1 MTPVVRNRL
10 FALGTLIVVA
20 YLAVMAYVCSDLRG
34 RRLCNGIEIVVVD
47 SLEQKF
53 VTVAELRNELGRLP
67 SIAEKTPLD
76 RINTDSLQRMLS
88 VIDKIENAR
97 VERLT
102 NGVIRITVEP
112 MRPVARVFDGSH
124 SYYINKDGK
133 KISAEARYFVDVP
146 VIQGHFTD
154 SAFTPLTLL
163 PLMDYVASSERWSK
177 VVSLIKADSPRD
189 VLLIPAMKGLVFN
202 LGEPA
207 DFTSKF
213 DRFDRMVSEVI
224 PRKGWGYYDTIS
236 VKWAGQ
242 IVATRADKIAHRT
255 DSVVEEDDELVDVS
269 TMIAGENIAPGQSLP
284 GRKANSEKPVPGA
297 KPVARKQERD
307 SVAKKSESAPRKE
320 TKSDDAKASSGKKKD
335 TPAKKEGGQNDKKK
349 K

>member
-53 VTVAELRNELGRLP
+53 VPVAELRNELGRLP

-76 RINTDSLQRMLS
+76 RINPDSLQRMLS

-207 DFTSKF
+207 DFPSKF
-213 DRFDRMVSEVI
+213 DRLDRMVSEVI

-242 IVATRADKIAHRT
+242 IVATRPPH
-255 DSVVEEDDELVDVS
+255 
-269 TMIAGENIAPGQSLP
+269 
-284 GRKANSEKPVPGA
+284 
-297 KPVARKQERD
+297 
-307 SVAKKSESAPRKE
+307 
-320 TKSDDAKASSGKKKD
+320 
-335 TPAKKEGGQNDKKK
+335 
-349 K
+349 